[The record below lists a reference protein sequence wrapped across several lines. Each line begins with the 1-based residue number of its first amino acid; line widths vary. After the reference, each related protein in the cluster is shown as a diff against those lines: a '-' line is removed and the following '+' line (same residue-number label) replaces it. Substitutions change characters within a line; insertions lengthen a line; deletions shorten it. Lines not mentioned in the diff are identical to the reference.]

1 MGAGRKQGLISNPR
15 GHGEFVR
22 LTDEGLFG
30 AKVLVVELFGKKTVP
45 ALTRSPMRPILL
57 LGGDASTV

>member
-22 LTDEGLFG
+22 LTGERLSRDKAF
-30 AKVLVVELFGKKTVP
+30 VVELFGTK
-45 ALTRSPMRPILL
+45 RIR
-57 LGGDASTV
+57 